1 MISESLKTLREEL
14 GISQNTIAE
23 QLNISTQSISKWERG
38 ESLPSIEYLPKLA
51 KIFVC
56 KIDDLFAKYPYNETQ
71 EDKLF
76 ELLKSD
82 KKDKIEKAKN
92 MLNKNPS
99 LNTFLCRLNDLLYSK
114 RYAFIN
120 VIMEN
125 FNFGYNRAKRVIELL
140 VDMCILTMRND
151 NYFVEKE
158 RLSLF
163 DSLLSSTTG

>member
-1 MISESLKTLREEL
+1 MISESLRTLREEL

-23 QLNISTQSISKWERG
+23 QLHVSPKSISKCERG

-51 KIFVC
+51 KMFAC

-76 ELLKSD
+76 ELLNSD
-82 KKDKIEKAKN
+82 KKGKIEKAKK
-92 MLNKNPS
+92 MLNKKPS
-99 LNTFLCRLNDLLYSK
+99 LNTFLCRLNDLLYSN

-120 VIMEN
+120 VIMEA
-125 FNFGYNRAKRVIELL
+125 FNFGYYRAKRVIELL
-140 VDMCILTMRND
+140 VHMKILTARND
-151 NYFVEKE
+151 NYFIEKDE
-158 RLSLF
+158 LKIF